1 MLKGNPYSLQ
11 KVVRKRITLDK
22 KKGIT
27 SDREAGLARLCT
39 MGVQERA
46 ERFVAHLRVFCKMR
60 AAYSIH
66 YHACPNARRTS
77 DADGRLPYMRS
88 PMRKALAPSAL
99 APLIVGL

>member
-1 MLKGNPYSLQ
+1 M
-11 KVVRKRITLDK
+11 
-22 KKGIT
+22 
-27 SDREAGLARLCT
+27 ARLCA

-46 ERFVAHLRVFCKMR
+46 ERFVAHLRVFCRMR

-88 PMRKALAPSAL
+88 PMRKAFPASAL
-99 APLIVGL
+99 ASLN